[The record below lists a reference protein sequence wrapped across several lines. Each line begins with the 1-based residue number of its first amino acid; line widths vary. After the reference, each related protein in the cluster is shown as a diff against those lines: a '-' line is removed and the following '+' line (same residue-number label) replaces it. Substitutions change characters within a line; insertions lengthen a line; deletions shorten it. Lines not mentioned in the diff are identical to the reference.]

1 MPETGPPSRR
11 GRTRATTMVITGL
24 AGVGAGILLFLVVL
38 AATGPQSTRQAANAP
53 FKVGSAKSLAT
64 AVARDGPLLF
74 QDLLNRSR
82 DIYVQHLGGQDWRAF
97 EAHAPGAPRRCVLQW
112 RPASR
117 DFLDPCD
124 AGGRIYPADGTG
136 LIAYPA
142 RVDSKGALTIQ
153 LDQPFTA
160 TTITVPTTPAATAV
174 LTTLV
179 P

>member
-1 MPETGPPSRR
+1 
-11 GRTRATTMVITGL
+11 MVITGL

-82 DIYVQHLGGQDWRAF
+82 DIYVQHLGGQDWVAF

-112 RPASR
+112 RPGSR

-124 AGGRIYPADGTG
+124 AGGRTYPGDGTG
-136 LIAYPA
+136 LTAYPA
-142 RVDSKGALTIQ
+142 RIDSKGVLTIQ
-153 LDQPFTA
+153 LGQPFTA
-160 TTITVPTTPAATAV
+160 STTSAPPTTSTTAVPPTPVPTS
-174 LTTLV
+174 V

>member
-1 MPETGPPSRR
+1 
-11 GRTRATTMVITGL
+11 MVITGL

-38 AATGPQSTRQAANAP
+38 AATGPQSTRETANAP

-64 AVARDGPLLF
+64 AVARGGPLLF

-97 EAHAPGAPRRCVLQW
+97 EAHAPGAPRRCVLRW
-112 RPASR
+112 RAESR

-124 AGGRIYPADGTG
+124 ARVYPGDGTG
-136 LIAYPA
+136 LTAYAA
-142 RVDSKGALTIQ
+142 RVDKEGTLTIQ
-153 LDQPFTA
+153 LDQPLTA
-160 TTITVPTTPAATAV
+160 PATSAPTTTSTTAVPTS
-174 LTTLV
+174 LV